1 MRCIILVTET
11 LTWRYTMTKFNR
23 KDFNYH
29 GGYLMYTADYE
40 GRPVYEAGKNV
51 HPTNVGK
58 GKDLFIARFKYSGPF
73 TKAKFLTQL
82 INNFTVEEYV
92 AERAKDGLDSSPLQ
106 ILKNNNED
114 WYYKVMFD
122 FKEKQ
127 ARKSGY
133 HCAYD
138 YDREAA

>member
-1 MRCIILVTET
+1 
-11 LTWRYTMTKFNR
+11 MTKFNR

-29 GGYLMYTADYE
+29 GGYLTYTGDYE

-58 GKDLFIARFKYSGPF
+58 GKNLFIARFKYSGPF

-82 INNFTVEEYV
+82 INNFTVEDY
-92 AERAKDGLDSSPLQ
+92 AARILFGGTPLQ

-127 ARKSGY
+127 SRKSSY

-138 YDREAA
+138 YDKEAA